1 MPDVPGPGGGPDPH
15 LPPTAGLDRTAAEAA
30 LEPES
35 PAAHRVGWGF
45 ISLYTLA
52 YISTSLVFIAPL
64 LVTLA
69 LKVNSLVG
77 IERAPDS
84 LALVA
89 GIGAL
94 LAMFGNP
101 FFGKMSD
108 RTSSRLGMRR
118 PWMVIGLVGG
128 SLGILVVALAP
139 SIAVVLVGWCLAQL
153 FFNALLAAMVAVL
166 PDQVPA
172 VQRGLVAGVLGVC
185 TPIAS
190 VSGTFVVKLFTGNQL
205 AGFLAPCAIGGF
217 FILLF
222 AVTLKDRRLAKA
234 DKPTWSLREFASTF
248 YLNPCGRTPT
258 SPGLSSAA
266 SCSSWPTPS
275 WLPTRP
281 TTCWKRSAAPRPIYR
296 SRYSLEHSSSPSSS
310 SPLPSSVANS
320 LTERAD
326 GRSSCSPRRSC
337 TAWRYS

>member
-1 MPDVPGPGGGPDPH
+1 MPDVSGPGGNRPAARPR
-15 LPPTAGLDRTAAEAA
+15 LPPTAGLDGLKYRTAAEAA

-94 LAMFGNP
+94 LAMVGNP

-172 VQRGLVAGVLGVC
+172 AQRGLVAGVLGVC

-190 VSGTFVVKLFTGNQL
+190 VSGTFVVKLFTGHQL
-205 AGFLAPCAIGGF
+205 AMFLAPCAIGGF

-234 DKPTWSLREFASTF
+234 DKPTWSLA
-248 YLNPCGRTPT
+248 
-258 SPGLSSAA
+258 
-266 SCSSWPTPS
+266 
-275 WLPTRP
+275 
-281 TTCWKRSAAPRPIYR
+281 
-296 SRYSLEHSSSPSSS
+296 
-310 SPLPSSVANS
+310 
-320 LTERAD
+320 
-326 GRSSCSPRRSC
+326 
-337 TAWRYS
+337 

>member
-1 MPDVPGPGGGPDPH
+1 MPDVPGPGGGPHPH

-35 PAAHRVGWGF
+35 PAAHPVGWGF

-94 LAMFGNP
+94 LAMFGKS

-139 SIAVVLVGWCLAQL
+139 SIAVVLVGWCIAQL

-172 VQRGLVAGVLGVC
+172 AQRGLVAGVLRVC

-248 YLNPCGRTPT
+248 YLNPRGRTPT

-266 SCSSWPTPS
+266 SCSFWPTPS

-281 TTCWKRSAAPRPIYR
+281 TTCWKRSAAPRPRYR
-296 SRYSLEHSSSPSSS
+296 SRYS
-310 SPLPSSVANS
+310 
-320 LTERAD
+320 
-326 GRSSCSPRRSC
+326 
-337 TAWRYS
+337 